1 MELTERRRQ
10 PRYLCLGQVKLIR
23 LPGIVWTGRILDLSL
38 GGCLIE
44 IRTLVYVSRGSV
56 VELTVHTRGTAL
68 RMLGK
73 VTFGGRLP
81 SGRIGISFT
90 RLSNAGQRQLTELIA
105 EMEAPVIGNRM
116 SLLKRQRGWQKAT
129 DS

>member
-1 MELTERRRQ
+1 MELMERRKE

-44 IRTLVYVSRGSV
+44 IRSLVYVSRGAV
-56 VELTVHTRGTAL
+56 VELTVQTRGTAL

-73 VTFGGRLP
+73 ITFGGRLA

-90 RLSNAGQRQLTELIA
+90 RLSKGGERRLAELIA
-105 EMEAPVIGNRM
+105 ELDVKFQEVVHSI
-116 SLLKRQRGWQKAT
+116 
-129 DS
+129 

>member
-1 MELTERRRQ
+1 MKLTERRKQ

-23 LPGIVWTGRILDLSL
+23 LPGIVWSGRILDLSL

-44 IRTLVYVSRGSV
+44 IRSLVYVSRGSV
-56 VELTVHTRGTAL
+56 VELTVQTRGTAL

-73 VTFGGRLP
+73 VTFGGKLA

-90 RLSNAGQRQLTELIA
+90 RLTSGGQRQLTDLIVELA
-105 EMEAPVIGNRM
+105 ASMVRNRM
-116 SLLKRQRGWQKAT
+116 SLRKRQCGW
-129 DS
+129 

>member
-1 MELTERRRQ
+1 MERRRE

-23 LPGIVWTGRILDLSL
+23 LPGIVWTGRVLDLSL

-44 IRTLVYVSRGSV
+44 IRSLVYVSRGSV
-56 VELTVHTRGTAL
+56 VELTVQSKGTAL

-73 VTFGGRLP
+73 VTFGGQLA

-90 RLSNAGQRQLTELIA
+90 GLSRGGQRRLTELIA
-105 EMEAPVIGNRM
+105 ELEASVG
-116 SLLKRQRGWQKAT
+116 
-129 DS
+129 

>member
-1 MELTERRRQ
+1 MELTERRRE

-23 LPGIVWTGRILDLSL
+23 LPGIVWTGRVLDLSL

-44 IRTLVYVSRGSV
+44 IRSLVYVSRGSV
-56 VELTVHTRGTAL
+56 VELTVQTRGTAL

-73 VTFGGRLP
+73 VTFGGRLA

-90 RLSNAGQRQLTELIA
+90 GLSRGGAHRLAELIA
-105 EMEAPVIGNRM
+105 ELEAPMLRNRM
-116 SLLKRQRGWQKAT
+116 APLKRQRGW
-129 DS
+129 